1 MMALVYYCI
10 VLLSILMYI
19 VIDFVLFSDFIER
32 ERQRDRER
40 QREIQNVEVYS
51 CSNNFTWYTTLPT

>member
-32 ERQRDRER
+32 ERER
-40 QREIQNVEVYS
+40 QRETERNTKCGS
-51 CSNNFTWYTTLPT
+51 LFLF